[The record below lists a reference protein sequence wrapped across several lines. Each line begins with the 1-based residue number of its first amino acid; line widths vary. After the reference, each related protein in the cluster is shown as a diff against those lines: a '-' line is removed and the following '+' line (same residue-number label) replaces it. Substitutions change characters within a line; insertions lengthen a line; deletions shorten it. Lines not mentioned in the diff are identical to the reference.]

1 MKVSMC
7 LLSCWESLFS
17 EHWKD
22 KLHTVKMA
30 EQVKAFAAFT
40 DDDFIYVHKNIDV
53 QVRENTV
60 FVFLYTP

>member
-1 MKVSMC
+1 MC

-22 KLHTVKMA
+22 KIQTAEMA

-40 DDDFIYVHKNIDV
+40 DSDFIYVHKNIDV
-53 QVRENTV
+53 EVREHMV
-60 FVFLYTP
+60 FVFLYMP